1 MSTTQEKL
9 GHKVAIITGA
19 CVCVSESSIFWVRLI
34 AVAKFVVCASFII
47 IACNASPAATPLD
60 EIPSETLSKWRTV
73 DVMRFPPGGSNRSAT
88 RVFSVRLPANWE
100 VDGLRTGADSW
111 GGALQGEGI
120 RLSVMGGPFAVSEL
134 YEIVGGGPVEVDRE
148 KATRHI
154 VTNEEIN
161 GIPANLVRPR
171 DGISGFTGAILSMPT
186 GTRQTEKLLLFGQ
199 GLSRDEQAVA
209 FAIFRS
215 IKP

>member
-1 MSTTQEKL
+1 MTAMDLTIKTEPSHL
-9 GHKVAIITGA
+9 RI
-19 CVCVSESSIFWVRLI
+19 RML
-34 AVAKFVVCASFII
+34 AVAQFLVGASFII
-47 IACNASPAATPLD
+47 IGCSASPAATPLD

-73 DVMRFPPGGSNRSAT
+73 DVMLFPPSGSGGSAT

-100 VDGLRTGADSW
+100 VDGLGIGADSW
-111 GGALQGEGI
+111 GGTLQGEGI
-120 RLSVMGGPFAVSEL
+120 RLNVMGGPFAVSEL
-134 YEIVGGGPVEVDRE
+134 YEIVGGGPVEIDRE

-171 DGISGFTGAILSMPT
+171 DGISGFTGAILSMPA
-186 GTRQTEKLLLFGQ
+186 GTRQTGKLLLFGQ
-199 GLSRDEQAVA
+199 GLSRDEQAIA